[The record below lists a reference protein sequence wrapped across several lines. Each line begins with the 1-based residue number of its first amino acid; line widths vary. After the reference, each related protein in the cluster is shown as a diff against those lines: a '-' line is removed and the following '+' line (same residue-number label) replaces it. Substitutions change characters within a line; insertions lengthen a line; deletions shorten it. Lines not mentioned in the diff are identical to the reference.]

1 VEHAFGT
8 GEPFSVGI
16 EEELLLVDAQTHALA
31 HVAEDLLPR
40 IELPEGRADY
50 EAHAAEVELR
60 SPPSADAA
68 AAVAALEEGRRATL
82 AAGATLMGSGLHP
95 AAALGDVRLVMKPR
109 YEGVE
114 REMRGLIK
122 RTPECALH
130 THVGVP
136 DADAAVAALRGLRDA
151 LPLLQGLG
159 ANSPFW
165 FGADSGMASARAAVV
180 REYPGRGVPPAFE
193 TWDEYLEAVSAAAA
207 GGGPGDYSLLWWDV
221 RLHPRLGTVE
231 LREIDAQT
239 SLDDIAGLAALAQA
253 IARRSAESPAER
265 PAHSQAL
272 AWSCFNAARDGLD
285 ARIQHRGSL
294 MPLRAA
300 ARDALDSL
308 GDGDP
313 ALERVERILRD
324 GGGADR
330 QRAAHSRGGMPVLLA
345 ELVQGTRDG
354 RRPAGA

>member
-8 GEPFSVGI
+8 GEPFSVGV
-16 EEELLLVDAQTHALA
+16 EEELLLVDPDTHALA
-31 HVAEDLLPR
+31 HVAEDVLPR
-40 IELPEGRADY
+40 VDLPEGRADY

-60 SPPSADAA
+60 SPPCPDAG
-68 AAVAALEEGRRATL
+68 AAVAALEEGRRAAL

-95 AAALGDVRLVMKPR
+95 SAALGDVRLVGKPR

-130 THVGVP
+130 THVGMP
-136 DADAAVAALRGLRDA
+136 DADAAVAALRGLREA

-165 FGADSGMASARAAVV
+165 FGTDSGMASARAAVV
-180 REYPGRGVPPAFE
+180 REYPGRGVPPAFGS
-193 TWDEYLEAVSAAAA
+193 WDEYLEAVSAAAA
-207 GGGPGDYSLLWWDV
+207 GGGPDDYSLLWWDV

-231 LREIDAQT
+231 VREIDAQT
-239 SLDDIAGLAALAQA
+239 RLEEVAAVAALAQA
-253 IARRSAESPAER
+253 IARRSAESP
-265 PAHSQAL
+265 PAPAAHPQAL

-285 ARIQHRGSL
+285 AEILHRGSL

-300 ARDALDSL
+300 AEETLRSL

-313 ALERVERILRD
+313 ALECVERILRE
-324 GGGADR
+324 GAGADR

-345 ELVQGTRDG
+345 ELVSGTRDG